1 VAIGY
6 QEAIWLIR
14 LAAYSCEHLGKLRT
28 KVQYGFLTRGVEV
41 VMTSDVRTAFSGVDL
56 VVMMA
61 KVDRKPSDDRRAYLR
76 NIVSISRQHAAAIDK
91 YAKKTVK
98 VVTARILMLHVG
110 LLFIYDVR
118 CLVTGNGW
126 LISRF
131 SVRHFVCE
139 SISDLFRQPS
149 LCALD
154 S

>member
-1 VAIGY
+1 MAIGY

-98 VVTARILMLHVG
+98 VVTIIIIIIKGIYIAQVRKGHKLH
-110 LLFIYDVR
+110 
-118 CLVTGNGW
+118 
-126 LISRF
+126 
-131 SVRHFVCE
+131 H
-139 SISDLFRQPS
+139 
-149 LCALD
+149 
-154 S
+154 